1 MNKTYHVQI
10 GVVADQSL
18 IDSLGKGVKTE
29 DGDFLQVKGLKVIR
43 SGQKNS
49 WLEIMLDEGKNRHIR
64 RMLEAHGIEVMR
76 IIRVAIGP
84 LPLANLAKGQSRELT
99 PAEKQ
104 ALDQAMQEPET
115 LKVVEKNPL
124 G

>member
-1 MNKTYHVQI
+1 
-10 GVVADQSL
+10 
-18 IDSLGKGVKTE
+18 
-29 DGDFLQVKGLKVIR
+29 
-43 SGQKNS
+43 
-49 WLEIMLDEGKNRHIR
+49 
-64 RMLEAHGIEVMR
+64 MR

-115 LKVVEKNPL
+115 LKVVEKNPQ